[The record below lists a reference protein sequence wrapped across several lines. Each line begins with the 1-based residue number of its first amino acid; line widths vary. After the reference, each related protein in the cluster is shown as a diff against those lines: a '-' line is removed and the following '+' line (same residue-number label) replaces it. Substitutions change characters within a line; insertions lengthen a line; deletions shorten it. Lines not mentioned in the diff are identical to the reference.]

1 MRRGADDIGR
11 TGVYRAGMVT
21 RWRPFVWLSA
31 LVIGVFQLGGSFGAA
46 TDQPDRLPL
55 DGLAIVL
62 LLAGPAALAVRDR
75 WPLVAVAVTVLA
87 TAGYVWIGYPYGP
100 IFFSLVVAIFVAVQA
115 GYSRATW
122 MVAGTGYVLYV
133 AIASLFPRPYTETGL
148 HFLLGAG
155 WLGVVLTVS
164 EIVRV
169 RREQAADRVRFEEE
183 EEERRASEQ
192 RLHLAQELHDVLAHH
207 ISLINVQA
215 SVALHLLDT
224 QPDQVRPALA
234 AIKGASRESL
244 RELRTALDVLRRG
257 EDAPL
262 APAPR
267 LADLGLLVEGVRAGG
282 LEVRFD
288 HRGPVPPL
296 PASVELAAFRIVQ
309 EALTNVTRHAR
320 ASVVDVSVGYDDGV
334 SIEVTDDGIGG
345 APLSGSGITGMHRR
359 AESVGGSLEAGPLP
373 HGGFRVA
380 ASLPST

>member
-1 MRRGADDIGR
+1 MLQGADDIGQS
-11 TGVYRAGMVT
+11 GVYRAGMVT
-21 RWRPFVWLSA
+21 RSRTFVWLSA
-31 LVIGVFQLGGSFGAA
+31 LVIGLFQLGGSFGAA
-46 TDQPDRLPL
+46 TDQPDRLPI
-55 DGLAIVL
+55 DGLAIAL
-62 LLAGPAALAVRDR
+62 LLAGPAALAFRDR
-75 WPLVAVAVTVLA
+75 WPVLAVAVAVLA
-87 TAGYVWIGYPYGP
+87 TAGYVWSGYPYGP
-100 IFFSLVVAIFVAVQA
+100 IFFSLVVAIFVAMQA

-122 MVAGTGYVLYV
+122 MVAGAGYLLYV

-148 HFLLGAG
+148 HLLLGAG

-169 RREQAADRVRFEEE
+169 RREQAAERVRFEEE
-183 EEERRASEQ
+183 EEDRRASEQ
-192 RLHLAQELHDVLAHH
+192 RLHVAQELHDVLAHH

-224 QPDQVRPALA
+224 QPDQARPALA

-267 LADLGLLVEGVRAGG
+267 LEDLDSVVEGVRAGG

-296 PASVELAAFRIVQ
+296 PASVELAAYRIVQ
-309 EALTNVTRHAR
+309 EALTNVTRHAK

-345 APLSGSGITGMHRR
+345 APGSGSGITGMRRR

-373 HGGFRVA
+373 NGGFRVA
-380 ASLPST
+380 ASLPRT

>member
-1 MRRGADDIGR
+1 MLRGADDIGR
-11 TGVYRAGMVT
+11 SGVYRAGMVT
-21 RWRPFVWLSA
+21 RSRIFVWLSA
-31 LVIGVFQLGGSFGAA
+31 LVIGLFQLGGSFGAGR
-46 TDQPDRLPL
+46 DQPDRLPI

-62 LLAGPAALAVRDR
+62 LLAGPAALAFRDR
-75 WPLVAVAVTVLA
+75 WPVVPVAVTVLA
-87 TAGYVWIGYPYGP
+87 TAGYIWSGYPYGP

-122 MVAGTGYVLYV
+122 IVAGTGYLLYV
-133 AIASLFPRPYTETGL
+133 AVAYLFPRPYTETGL

-155 WLGVVLTVS
+155 WLGLVLTVS
-164 EIVRV
+164 EIVRG
-169 RREQAADRVRFEEE
+169 RREQAAERVRFEEE

-192 RLHLAQELHDVLAHH
+192 RLHVAQELHDVLAHH

-224 QPDQVRPALA
+224 RPDQARPALT

-257 EDAPL
+257 DDAPL

-267 LADLGLLVEGVRAGG
+267 LEDLDSLVEGVRAGG

-296 PASVELAAFRIVQ
+296 PASVELAAYRIVQ
-309 EALTNVTRHAR
+309 EALTNVTRHAK

-334 SIEVTDDGIGG
+334 RIEVADDGIGG
-345 APLSGSGITGMHRR
+345 PPGSGSGIGGMRRR

-380 ASLPST
+380 ARLPGT